1 LLVYATTQTKT
12 KKLKKWTTTV
22 YTINQNQLLKCRC
35 SRFGK
40 DRGIYF
46 PDTITPLSKDFIQNI
61 SEYSNHEI
69 AYEVIKQFVDEI
81 PTEN

>member
-1 LLVYATTQTKT
+1 MAKSTFK
-12 KKLKKWTTTV
+12 
-22 YTINQNQLLKCRC
+22 IC

-46 PDTITPLSKDFIQNI
+46 PDNITPLSKDFIQNI

-81 PTEN
+81 RPKTKRNY